1 MFTVQNTMPGW
12 GVTWA
17 TPNTHADPDC
27 KSFPFYAHR
36 GLGSGAS
43 YGQSHYAI
51 SAVEGMAKAQA

>member
-1 MFTVQNTMPGW
+1 MPGW

-17 TPNTHADPDC
+17 TPNTHSDPDC

-43 YGQSHYAI
+43 YGQSHFAI
-51 SAVEGMAKAQA
+51 SGPEGMAAAKA

>member
-1 MFTVQNTMPGW
+1 MFTVQNSMPGW